1 MHAAVTLKNLEEVH
15 ANYALFQYTMK
26 YRKYDEACLQY
37 TVKSASSVNS
47 RENCHQKERKS
58 EQVQQAAACVAK
70 AKDELSR
77 QAVLPCVING
87 NRSLCSKP
95 AMVLCVSI
103 PEIKVPKENTVSER
117 TESGRPEISIIVPV
131 YQVEKYLNECI
142 DSILAQT
149 FTDFE
154 LILVDDGSPDN
165 CPALCDAAAKR
176 DSRVRVI
183 HKQNG
188 GVSTARNAGLDA
200 AQGNWIAFVDSDD
213 TAAPEYLEKMHKAV
227 LETGAD
233 FAICSSQCIDET
245 GKTLAGGEHRL
256 LNEFLPQEEVLRR
269 MVVSDFQVPW
279 NKLYRRKLLENL
291 RYPENKA
298 FEDTCLMP
306 VIYARAASACGV
318 WDFLYNYRIVTG
330 SAMHRKTTLKTLDW
344 VEAWYRLFD
353 VLYQNGIRDALCAAY
368 RPILTAVWDIWLHL
382 TPEERKSPRM
392 KEAFAYERTARHR
405 LMQARGVTLKNL
417 WAAVVCAAS
426 ACSYLDLCRKRAERR
441 QKTT

>member
-1 MHAAVTLKNLEEVH
+1 M
-15 ANYALFQYTMK
+15 
-26 YRKYDEACLQY
+26 
-37 TVKSASSVNS
+37 
-47 RENCHQKERKS
+47 
-58 EQVQQAAACVAK
+58 
-70 AKDELSR
+70 
-77 QAVLPCVING
+77 
-87 NRSLCSKP
+87 
-95 AMVLCVSI
+95 
-103 PEIKVPKENTVSER
+103 SER
-117 TESGRPEISIIVPV
+117 TESGKPEISIIVPV

-213 TAAPEYLEKMHKAV
+213 TVEPEYLEKMHKAV

-233 FAICSSQCIDET
+233 FAICSSQCIDEN

-392 KEAFAYERTARHR
+392 KEAFAYERTTRHR

-417 WAAVVCAAS
+417 WAAVICAAS

>member
-1 MHAAVTLKNLEEVH
+1 M
-15 ANYALFQYTMK
+15 
-26 YRKYDEACLQY
+26 
-37 TVKSASSVNS
+37 
-47 RENCHQKERKS
+47 
-58 EQVQQAAACVAK
+58 
-70 AKDELSR
+70 
-77 QAVLPCVING
+77 
-87 NRSLCSKP
+87 
-95 AMVLCVSI
+95 
-103 PEIKVPKENTVSER
+103 SER

-213 TAAPEYLEKMHKAV
+213 TVEPEYLEKMHKAV

-269 MVVSDFQVPW
+269 MVVSDFLAENCWKICAIQKTRRLKIPVSCRSFTQERLLPAVYGIFYTITASLPAVP
-279 NKLYRRKLLENL
+279 
-291 RYPENKA
+291 
-298 FEDTCLMP
+298 C
-306 VIYARAASACGV
+306 
-318 WDFLYNYRIVTG
+318 
-330 SAMHRKTTLKTLDW
+330 
-344 VEAWYRLFD
+344 
-353 VLYQNGIRDALCAAY
+353 
-368 RPILTAVWDIWLHL
+368 
-382 TPEERKSPRM
+382 
-392 KEAFAYERTARHR
+392 TAR
-405 LMQARGVTLKNL
+405 LP
-417 WAAVVCAAS
+417 
-426 ACSYLDLCRKRAERR
+426 
-441 QKTT
+441 